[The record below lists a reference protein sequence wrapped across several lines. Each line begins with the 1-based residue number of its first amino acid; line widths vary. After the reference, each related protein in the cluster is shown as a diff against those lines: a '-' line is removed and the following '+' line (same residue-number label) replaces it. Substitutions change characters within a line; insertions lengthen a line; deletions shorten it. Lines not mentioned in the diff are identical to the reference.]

1 MSLAI
6 ICTWEAFIALRIW
19 TPVVVDLIG
28 LNMRDLVSVEV
39 LPEGEDVLAS
49 GPLALV
55 PSGSNAPC
63 IASDAGRISNMRRTI
78 RRRRSEFWK
87 QIIEH
92 GRT

>member
-1 MSLAI
+1 MSSAI
-6 ICTWEAFIALRIW
+6 IFSWEAFIALKIL
-19 TPVVVDLIG
+19 TPVVVGFIG
-28 LNMRDLVSVEV
+28 PNMRDLVSLEV
-39 LPEGEDVLAS
+39 LPEGEDLLTS

-63 IASDAGRISNMRRTI
+63 IARVFARRTI